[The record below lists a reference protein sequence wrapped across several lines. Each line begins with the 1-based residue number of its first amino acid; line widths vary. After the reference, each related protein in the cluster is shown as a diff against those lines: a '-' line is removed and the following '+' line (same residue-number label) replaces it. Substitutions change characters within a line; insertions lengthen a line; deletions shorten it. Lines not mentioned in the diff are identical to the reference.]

1 MPDQTEKQTF
11 SDDEALDFHRIPTPG
26 KISMAPTK
34 PMATQRDLSLAYSPG
49 VAVPV
54 LAIAADADK
63 AYDYTSKGNLVA
75 VISNGTAILGLGNL
89 GHMASKPV
97 MEGKS
102 VLFKRFA
109 DVDSFDIEVKTTDPD
124 EFITV
129 VKNIGDTWG
138 GINLEDIK
146 SPECFV
152 IESELQDLLDIPV
165 FHDDQHGTAIIST
178 AGLINAV
185 HIAGKKLDE
194 IKVVLAGA
202 GAAGLS
208 SIALMKAAGV
218 KAENT
223 VICDRDGVV
232 YKGRDHGM
240 DQWKAAHATD
250 TPLRTLAEAMVGAD
264 VVLGLSAKG
273 AITKEMVASMA
284 PNPIIFAMANP
295 DPEITPE
302 DVKSVRSDAIIATGR
317 SDYVNQVNNVLA
329 FPYLFR
335 GALDVRA
342 RLINLVMKIAC
353 AHALAALARE
363 DVPDE
368 VAAAYRGRK
377 LKFGPDYI
385 IPTPFDPRLI
395 WYIPPFVAQAAM
407 DTGVARVQIEDMDAY
422 RHALRSRVDPSA
434 ALMQKISSAV
444 RGGPNKRVV
453 FAEGEEPAV
462 IRAAWGFKQADLGT
476 PILVG
481 REDLIRQN
489 AAEAGLN
496 FDELGIEITNA
507 RVSDHNVE
515 DTDWLYEKL
524 QRRGYLRRDVQRMIN
539 HHQRHLLARLHA
551 GIDLAQCQRV
561 GVLFHRGHAVLID
574 DDIRDGVEGILGE
587 DAHRHGLHLFQHRQR
602 VEAAYVL
609 LGIQRLAAGGEGHP
623 DQLARLRQHLLH
635 LLALGLQVFEA
646 PHFHRVQRAEV
657 HADPAGGF
665 EHHHGA
671 GQGLS
676 ALLLGHE
683 QRHQIRQIL
692 FAVEAELAGLRL
704 DLARLQPAGEGETLD
719 QGCERHPAHLFRRQR
734 QGSEGG
740 LVGLG
745 HPSLAVEG
753 EDQVRQ
759 RLEQGLNLVVLALGG
774 HVGDGLDVIDA
785 GNAADLR
792 HQMLEIA
799 KLQLGEIEIDDA

>member
-1 MPDQTEKQTF
+1 MPELTDKQTF
-11 SDDEALDFHRIPTPG
+11 SDDDALEFHSAPIPG

-54 LAIAADADK
+54 LAIAEDVDK
-63 AYDYTSKGNLVA
+63 AYDYTAKGNLVA

-109 DVDSFDIEVKTTDPD
+109 DVDSFDVEVKTTDPD
-124 EFITV
+124 EFVTV

-146 SPECFV
+146 SPECFE
-152 IESELQDLLDIPV
+152 IEAQLQDLLDIPV

-178 AGLINAV
+178 AGLINAA
-185 HIAGKKLDE
+185 HIVGKKLEDL
-194 IKVVLAGA
+194 KVVLSGA

-223 VICDRDGVV
+223 VICDRQGVI
-232 YKGRDHGM
+232 YKGRDNVS
-240 DQWKAAHATD
+240 QWQAAHATD

-273 AITKEMVASMA
+273 AISKDMVASMA

-342 RLINLVMKIAC
+342 RQINHEMKIAC

-377 LKFGPDYI
+377 LKFGPEYI

-395 WYIPPFVAQAAM
+395 WYIPPFIAQTAM
-407 DTGVARVQIEDMDAY
+407 ETGVARKPIADMDAY
-422 RHALRSRVDPSA
+422 RISLKQRVDPSA

-444 RGGPNKRVV
+444 RSGPKQRVV
-453 FAEGEEPAV
+453 FAEGEEQVV
-462 IRAAWGFKQADLGT
+462 IRAAWAFKQADLGT

-496 FDELGIEITNA
+496 FDELGIEIVNA
-507 RVSDHNVE
+507 RTSGHNVE
-515 DTDWLYEKL
+515 YTDWLYERL
-524 QRRGYLRRDVQRMIN
+524 NRRGYLRRDVQRMIN
-539 HHQRHLLARLHA
+539 QDRNYFGATMIARGQADCMVTGVTRNFNMALKEVRRVLDVTDRMIGLSILLAKGRT
-551 GIDLAQCQRV
+551 
-561 GVLFHRGHAVLID
+561 LFV
-574 DDIRDGVEGILGE
+574 
-587 DAHRHGLHLFQHRQR
+587 
-602 VEAAYVL
+602 
-609 LGIQRLAAGGEGHP
+609 
-623 DQLARLRQHLLH
+623 
-635 LLALGLQVFEA
+635 
-646 PHFHRVQRAEV
+646 
-657 HADPAGGF
+657 ADT
-665 EHHHGA
+665 
-671 GQGLS
+671 S
-676 ALLLGHE
+676 IHE
-683 QRHQIRQIL
+683 L
-692 FAVEAELAGLRL
+692 PNAAELAEIAIKAAATVKKLGRKPRVAFLSYSTFGDPPGDRGEKVREAIRIL
-704 DLARLQPAGEGETLD
+704 DGMDVEFEYEGEMPPELALNPEARANYPFMRLTGDANVLVM
-719 QGCERHPAHLFRRQR
+719 PAIHSAAISTRLVQ
-734 QGSEGG
+734 SLGG
-740 LVGLG
+740 ATVIGPLLVGLEKSVQIVPLG
-745 HPSLAVEG
+745 ASVNEIITAATFAAYAEGAEVEG
-753 EDQVRQ
+753 
-759 RLEQGLNLVVLALGG
+759 
-774 HVGDGLDVIDA
+774 
-785 GNAADLR
+785 
-792 HQMLEIA
+792 
-799 KLQLGEIEIDDA
+799 

>member
-1 MPDQTEKQTF
+1 MADLTDKQTF
-11 SDDEALDFHRIPTPG
+11 SDEDALEFHRSPTPG

-49 VAVPV
+49 VAIPV

-97 MEGKS
+97 MEGKA

-109 DVDSFDIEVKTTDPD
+109 DVDSFDVEVKTTDPD

-178 AGLINAV
+178 AGLINAA
-185 HIAGKKLDE
+185 HIAGKKLEDL
-194 IKVVLAGA
+194 KVVLAGA

-208 SIALMKAAGV
+208 SIGLMKAVGV
-218 KAENT
+218 RQENT
-223 VICDRDGVV
+223 VIVDRDGVV
-232 YKGRDHGM
+232 YKGRDNV

-250 TPLRTLAEAMVGAD
+250 TPHRTLAEAMVGAD

-302 DVKSVRSDAIIATGR
+302 DVLSVRSDAIMATGR
-317 SDYVNQVNNVLA
+317 SDYVNQVNNVLG
-329 FPYLFR
+329 FPYIFR

-342 RLINLVMKIAC
+342 RRVNHEMKIAC
-353 AHALAALARE
+353 AQALAALARE

-377 LKFGPDYI
+377 LKFGRDYI

-407 DTGVARVQIEDMDAY
+407 DTGVARRPIEDMDAY
-422 RHALRSRVDPSA
+422 RTELRSRLDPSA
-434 ALMQKISSAV
+434 ALMQNISGAV
-444 RGGPNKRVV
+444 RAAPNKRVV
-453 FAEGEEPAV
+453 FAEGEETVV
-462 IRAAWGFKQADLGT
+462 IRAAWGFKQAELGT
-476 PILVG
+476 PILLG
-481 REDLIRQN
+481 REELIRKN

-496 FDELGIEITNA
+496 FDEMAIEIVNA
-507 RVSDHNVE
+507 RVSEHNADYV
-515 DTDWLYEKL
+515 DWLYERL
-524 QRRGYLRRDVQRMIN
+524 QRRGYLKRDVQRMIN
-539 HHQRHLLARLHA
+539 QDRNYFGAAMCARGQADAMVTGVTRNFNMVLKEVRRVLDVKERMIGLSVLLAKGRTLFVADTSIHELPNAEELAEIAIQAADTVRKLGKTPRVAFLSYSTFGNPPGDRGEKVREAIRILDQRGVDFEYEGEMPPELALDPEARAAYPFMRLS
-551 GIDLAQCQRV
+551 
-561 GVLFHRGHAVLID
+561 GHANVLVMPAIHSAA
-574 DDIRDGVEGILGE
+574 ISTRLVQQLGG
-587 DAHRHGLHLFQHRQR
+587 ATVIGPLLVGLEKSVQIVSLGASVSEIITAATF
-602 VEAAYVL
+602 AAYD
-609 LGIQRLAAGGEGHP
+609 EG
-623 DQLARLRQHLLH
+623 A
-635 LLALGLQVFEA
+635 
-646 PHFHRVQRAEV
+646 
-657 HADPAGGF
+657 
-665 EHHHGA
+665 
-671 GQGLS
+671 
-676 ALLLGHE
+676 
-683 QRHQIRQIL
+683 
-692 FAVEAELAGLRL
+692 AVEA
-704 DLARLQPAGEGETLD
+704 
-719 QGCERHPAHLFRRQR
+719 
-734 QGSEGG
+734 
-740 LVGLG
+740 
-745 HPSLAVEG
+745 
-753 EDQVRQ
+753 
-759 RLEQGLNLVVLALGG
+759 
-774 HVGDGLDVIDA
+774 
-785 GNAADLR
+785 
-792 HQMLEIA
+792 
-799 KLQLGEIEIDDA
+799 